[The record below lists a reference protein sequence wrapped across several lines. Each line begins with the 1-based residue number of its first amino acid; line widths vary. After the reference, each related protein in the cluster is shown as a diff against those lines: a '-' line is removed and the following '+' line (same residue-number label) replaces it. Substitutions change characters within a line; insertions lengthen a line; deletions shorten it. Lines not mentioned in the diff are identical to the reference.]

1 MPTAV
6 EYVMNVDGITT
17 DPAGTP
23 FESYSFSATA
33 NIGSQSSGSGTGKI
47 TFNPFSITRKVDK
60 ASPLLFKA
68 CVSGQHFKKVILQ
81 MRPAA
86 PKGTTQTDFL
96 IVALQDVLISNVSEA
111 GNVHG
116 GAVPL
121 EEIGFSFRAFQMT
134 VDGISFGYDLELG
147 KII

>member
-96 IVALQDVLISNVSEA
+96 IVAL
-111 GNVHG
+111 
-116 GAVPL
+116 
-121 EEIGFSFRAFQMT
+121 
-134 VDGISFGYDLELG
+134 
-147 KII
+147 